1 MGTQKIYICVC
12 VCARAHAQLLSCIQ
26 LCDPMDCSPPG
37 SSVHGIS
44 QARKLEWVAIP
55 SPGDLPDPGI
65 EPGSPALQADSLP
78 SEPPGIYVCV
88 CVCVFIEFVIVLD
101 LFYALIFLATKHV
114 GS

>member
-1 MGTQKIYICVC
+1 MFSIFITGMPIELVLKKYISLSVC
-12 VCARAHAQLLSCIQ
+12 VCACVHAQLLSCIQ

-37 SSVHGIS
+37 SSVPGIS

-55 SPGDLPDPGI
+55 SPGDLPGPGI

-88 CVCVFIEFVIVLD
+88 CVCVCVCVSL
-101 LFYALIFLATKHV
+101 LNLL
-114 GS
+114 